1 MSRYANEAAKRDSTM
16 EDDEEAV
23 RELRK
28 LMTLRT
34 TADWQ
39 KMARKMR
46 KIGVKYNMVTASP
59 SKLLSDG
66 IYEPSQFIIQL
77 QRAQGIL

>member
-1 MSRYANEAAKRDSTM
+1 M

-46 KIGVKYNMVTASP
+46 KIGVKYNMATTTP
-59 SKLLSDG
+59 SKLMSDG
-66 IYEPSQFIIQL
+66 VYEPVQFMNQM
-77 QRAQGIL
+77 QKAQGKKLLPPFFSLCKIF